1 MWYYVLIC
9 GTMVYYSVLYVVLCD
24 TEYIDATYSL
34 VMYIYNIYDI
44 ITIYLGNSCETY
56 IY

>member
-1 MWYYVLIC
+1 
-9 GTMVYYSVLYVVLCD
+9 MVYYSVLYVVLCD